1 VRTATIEFL
10 KIKLEEDG
18 LYFRGS
24 IPNDGNSFFKACSDQ
39 LQRLEISGLTHT
51 ELRQMV
57 IPTLKFCSE
66 VSIITLFFII
76 YMDSQWHICDKVC
89 QWLAT
94 GWWFSPGTPVS
105 STNKTDCHVIT
116 EISGI
121 EHHKPTYILSSIY
134 LQYTLKN

>member
-1 VRTATIEFL
+1 MRTATIEFL

-24 IPNDGNSFFKACSDQ
+24 IPNDGNSFFKTCSDQ

-57 IPTLKFCSE
+57 IPTLKFWSE

-76 YMDSQWHICDKVC
+76 YMD
-89 QWLAT
+89 L
-94 GWWFSPGTPVS
+94 
-105 STNKTDCHVIT
+105 
-116 EISGI
+116 
-121 EHHKPTYILSSIY
+121 YILSDIM
-134 LQYTLKN
+134 